1 MSHSDTP
8 ALSSGLSF
16 VAAADADATD
26 AVDDAVDSSI
36 ASNAIH
42 CIEAA
47 CINRLAGQIGR
58 KLRSYEKG
66 RGDAIT

>member
-1 MSHSDTP
+1 MSHSNTP

-16 VAAADADATD
+16 VAAADA
-26 AVDDAVDSSI
+26 AVDAAVDAVDSSI